1 METSN
6 SNILATGRI
15 GKLILKLAL
24 LVAQIFPR
32 ALIGIF
38 GAANES
44 VYYTGFA
51 VRSFRVYLSM
61 LVLACLNKATFIF
74 LQAMGKALASTVLSM
89 VREVVFGVGFALVLP
104 LFFGLD
110 GVLYSMPVSDLLTAV
125 ISAVLIAC
133 TYRELSHRE
142 IQPV

>member
-6 SNILATGRI
+6 SNILATGRV

-110 GVLYSMPVSDLLTAV
+110 GVLYSMPASDILTAV

>member
-110 GVLYSMPVSDLLTAV
+110 GVLYSMPASDLLTAV

>member
-6 SNILATGRI
+6 QNILATGRI

-24 LVAQIFPR
+24 WVAQIFPR

-74 LQAMGKALASTVLSM
+74 LQAMGKALASTALSM

-110 GVLYSMPVSDLLTAV
+110 GVLYSMPASDLLTAV

>member
-6 SNILATGRI
+6 SNILANGRI

-110 GVLYSMPVSDLLTAV
+110 GVLYSMPASDIITAV

>member
-1 METSN
+1 M
-6 SNILATGRI
+6 
-15 GKLILKLAL
+15 
-24 LVAQIFPR
+24 VAQIFPR

-61 LVLACLNKATFIF
+61 PVLACLNKATLIF
-74 LQAMGKALASTVLSM
+74 LQAMGKALASTALSM

-110 GVLYSMPVSDLLTAV
+110 GVLYSMPASDLLTAV

>member
-6 SNILATGRI
+6 QNILATGRI

-104 LFFGLD
+104 LFFGFD
-110 GVLYSMPVSDLLTAV
+110 GVLYSMPVSDVLTAL
-125 ISAVLIAC
+125 ISAGLIAC

>member
-6 SNILATGRI
+6 QNILATGRI

-24 LVAQIFPR
+24 WVAQIFPR

-51 VRSFRVYLSM
+51 VRSFRVSLSM
-61 LVLACLNKATFIF
+61 PVLACLNKATFIF
-74 LQAMGKALASTVLSM
+74 SAGHWKGARLHGALHGARSR
-89 VREVVFGVGFALVLP
+89 VRRGFCPGVAPFLRP
-104 LFFGLD
+104 
-110 GVLYSMPVSDLLTAV
+110 
-125 ISAVLIAC
+125 
-133 TYRELSHRE
+133 
-142 IQPV
+142 

>member
-6 SNILATGRI
+6 SNILATGRV

-51 VRSFRVYLSM
+51 VRSFRVYLSI

-110 GVLYSMPVSDLLTAV
+110 GVLYSMPASDLLTAV

>member
-6 SNILATGRI
+6 QNILANGRI

-110 GVLYSMPVSDLLTAV
+110 GVLYSMPASDLLTAV

-142 IQPV
+142 MQPV

>member
-74 LQAMGKALASTVLSM
+74 LQAMGKALAPM

-110 GVLYSMPVSDLLTAV
+110 GVLYSMPASDLLTAV

>member
-6 SNILATGRI
+6 QNILANGRI

-38 GAANES
+38 AAANES

-61 LVLACLNKATFIF
+61 PVLACLNKATFIF

-110 GVLYSMPVSDLLTAV
+110 GVLYSMPASDLLTAV